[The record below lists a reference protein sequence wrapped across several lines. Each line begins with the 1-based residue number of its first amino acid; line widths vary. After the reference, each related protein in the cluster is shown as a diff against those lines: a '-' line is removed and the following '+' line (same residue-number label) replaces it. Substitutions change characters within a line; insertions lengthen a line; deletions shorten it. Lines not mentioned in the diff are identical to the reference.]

1 MKQSKL
7 VVALLAVL
15 FTSSVITSCRQG
27 GAGTSAGNDSTKV
40 EVDSASLPELK
51 GDASINKATKFYAG
65 ISKEGINMSATDAES
80 WDKYSKE
87 INRLLTISKTTRVLV
102 DSLVKTDFADF
113 RDKIDMVFYPFS
125 GADFLYPITI
135 FPNADTYV
143 LCGLEKIGTPIN
155 TDIKT
160 NSAHYQSYR
169 KALSTF
175 LNISYFITKDMVN
188 DMNNNELDGTCPV
201 ISMLMATDG
210 YEIISIKNKKIAEGG
225 QLVDAEG
232 MGNVM
237 EYKFFRKGSKHE
249 QTLYY
254 VSADLEDKRKDENV
268 YKFFANNFKNHTVAS
283 YLKAASY
290 LMTQSNFSIICETIV
305 NNSQYIV
312 EDDSGVPY
320 KYLTDKFDVTLYGM
334 YKRPL
339 PVFTSSCIQPE
350 LDQAYKDNADK
361 VKPLPFRIGYNNP
374 SNWQC
379 ARRKSG
385 K

>member
-155 TDIKT
+155 TDI
-160 NSAHYQSYR
+160 N
-169 KALSTF
+169 TF
-175 LNISYFITKDMVN
+175 F
-188 DMNNNELDGTCPV
+188 
-201 ISMLMATDG
+201 
-210 YEIISIKNKKIAEGG
+210 
-225 QLVDAEG
+225 
-232 MGNVM
+232 
-237 EYKFFRKGSKHE
+237 
-249 QTLYY
+249 
-254 VSADLEDKRKDENV
+254 
-268 YKFFANNFKNHTVAS
+268 
-283 YLKAASY
+283 
-290 LMTQSNFSIICETIV
+290 
-305 NNSQYIV
+305 
-312 EDDSGVPY
+312 
-320 KYLTDKFDVTLYGM
+320 
-334 YKRPL
+334 
-339 PVFTSSCIQPE
+339 
-350 LDQAYKDNADK
+350 
-361 VKPLPFRIGYNNP
+361 
-374 SNWQC
+374 
-379 ARRKSG
+379 
-385 K
+385 

>member
-1 MKQSKL
+1 MSEEDAQSW
-7 VVALLAVL
+7 
-15 FTSSVITSCRQG
+15 Q
-27 GAGTSAGNDSTKV
+27 
-40 EVDSASLPELK
+40 
-51 GDASINKATKFYAG
+51 
-65 ISKEGINMSATDAES
+65 
-80 WDKYSKE
+80 KYSKE
-87 INRLLTISKTTRVLV
+87 INRLLNLGSKSRSML
-102 DSLVKTDFADF
+102 DSLVRNDFKDF
-113 RDKIDMVFYPFS
+113 RDKVDLVFYPFS
-125 GADFLYPITI
+125 GADFLFPTTI
-135 FPNADTYV
+135 FPDADTYI
-143 LCGLEKIGTPIN
+143 LCGLENPGSPIS

-160 NSAHYQSYR
+160 NYAHYQSYR

-175 LNISYFITKDMVN
+175 LQISYFITKDMAK
-188 DMNNNELDGTCPV
+188 DLDNNELDGTCPV

-210 YEIISIKNKKIAEGG
+210 YEIISIKNKKVADGG